1 MRLWHDRQLCA
12 CVLVFLFD
20 PFKLTGCWV
29 QPRALQ
35 LTVNLKSAGRRMTL
49 DPNADK
55 SATGGASTGIA
66 GMAIAEEE
74 SGDEVRGVG
83 WLLKRGKLMDWD
95 YRWMPD
101 MHGTLGGWSVLSLC
115 LATN

>member
-83 WLLKRGKLMDWD
+83 
-95 YRWMPD
+95 
-101 MHGTLGGWSVLSLC
+101 
-115 LATN
+115 